1 MNVTSV
7 VKPLQE
13 AVVSNVIKEHIQEKH
28 PMNETKVINPLQEA
42 VVLNII
48 EYIQLKNPMYLTN
61 VVKPLQ
67 EGVTSKD
74 KRSYRRESLRR
85 HLML

>member
-1 MNVTSV
+1 MNG
-7 VKPLQE
+7 
-13 AVVSNVIKEHIQEKH
+13 
-28 PMNETKVINPLQEA
+28 TKVVNPLQEA

-74 KRSYRRESLRR
+74 KRSYRRESL
-85 HLML
+85 